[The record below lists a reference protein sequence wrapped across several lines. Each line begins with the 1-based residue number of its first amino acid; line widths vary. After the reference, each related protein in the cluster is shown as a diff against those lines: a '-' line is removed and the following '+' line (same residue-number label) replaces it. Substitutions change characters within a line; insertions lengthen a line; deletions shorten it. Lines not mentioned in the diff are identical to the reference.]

1 MLPVGNSGALP
12 TICRKGFSKAAQNRN
27 IAKASSA
34 AFFNNVIYNTFRDF
48 CVTERKKSWGKISKQ
63 TNK

>member
-1 MLPVGNSGALP
+1 MLPVGNSGTLP

-34 AFFNNVIYNTFRDF
+34 TFFNNITYNTFRAF
-48 CVTERKKSWGKISKQ
+48 FYVTERKKSWG
-63 TNK
+63 